1 MSILTVGISDL
12 AVSKAPDVI
21 CTYALGSCV
30 GICLYDETKKI
41 GGLVHIMLPSS
52 KEAPHIHDNLKKFA
66 DTGIKMLVMEIER
79 AGGNVRNLKAKIA
92 GGAQMFAGVSSFN
105 IGERNVKSVK
115 QILSDLNIQIV
126 AEQTGDKI
134 GRTVFF
140 DTQTG
145 MLEVKSATRGI
156 TVI

>member
-1 MSILTVGISDL
+1 MSMITVGISDL

-30 GICLYDETKKI
+30 GVCLYDELRKI

-52 KEAPHIHDNLKKFA
+52 KEAPHVNDNLKKFA
-66 DTGIKMLVMEIER
+66 DTGIKLLVMEIER
-79 AGGNVRNLKAKIA
+79 AGGITRNLKAKIA

-105 IGERNVKSVK
+105 IGERNVRAVK
-115 QILSDLNIQIV
+115 QVLAQLNIQIV

-140 DTQTG
+140 HTETG
-145 MLEVKSATRGI
+145 MLEVKSAARGT